1 MNWLELFLGQIP
13 EALFC
18 ALFIIFAK
26 GLKEKRILFIF
37 IMIAEYLLLKYSF
50 RYSSWFHLGYIVL
63 TFLALK
69 VLYKKKAQITDTFLL
84 VIAYIIIILIS
95 APCVLLANNVIVA
108 NIIAKVLLF
117 AIIIIFNTKLKWFQN
132 LYKKLWN
139 RPKKEENR
147 KMKSVTFRS
156 LNIVLFNLTFIVINI
171 GMGIAIVYNNR

>member
-26 GLKEKRILFIF
+26 GLKEKRVLFIF

-50 RYSSWFHLGYIVL
+50 RYSSWFHIGYIVL
-63 TFLALK
+63 TFLTLK
-69 VLYKKKAQITDTFLL
+69 VLYKEKSQITDTFLL
-84 VIAYIIIILIS
+84 VIAYIIIILVC
-95 APCVLLANNVIVA
+95 APCVLLTNNVMIA
-108 NIIAKVLLF
+108 NVIAKVILF
-117 AIIIIFNTKLKWFQN
+117 AIIIIFNNKLKWFQN

-139 RPKKEENR
+139 RPKEST

>member
-1 MNWLELFLGQIP
+1 MNLLELFLGQIP

-50 RYSSWFHLGYIVL
+50 RYSSWFHVGYIVL
-63 TFLALK
+63 TFLSLK
-69 VLYKKKAQITDTFLL
+69 VLYKEKAQITDTFLML
-84 VIAYIIIILIS
+84 IAFIIVIIVSI
-95 APCVLLANNVIVA
+95 PCVLLANNVMIA
-108 NIIAKVLLF
+108 NVIAKVILF
-117 AIIIIFNTKLKWFQN
+117 AIIIIFNNKLKWFQN

-139 RPKKEENR
+139 IPKEST

-156 LNIVLFNLTFIVINI
+156 LNIVLFNLTFIVINVC
-171 GMGIAIVYNNR
+171 MGIAIVYNNR

>member
-26 GLKEKRILFIF
+26 GLKEKRLLFIF
-37 IMIAEYLLLKYSF
+37 IMIAEYLLLINALA
-50 RYSSWFHLGYIVL
+50 YSSWFHLGYIVL
-63 TFLALK
+63 TFLSLK
-69 VLYKKKAQITDTFLL
+69 VLYKEKSQITDTFLL

-95 APCVLLANNVIVA
+95 APCVLIANNVILA
-108 NIIAKVLLF
+108 NSIAKALLF
-117 AIIIIFNTKLKWFQN
+117 AIIIIFNNKLKWFQN

-139 RPKKEENR
+139 RPKEST

-156 LNIVLFNLTFIVINI
+156 LNVVLFNLTFVVINI
-171 GMGIAIVYNNR
+171 GMGIAIMYNNR

>member
-26 GLKEKRILFIF
+26 GLKEKRVLFIF

-50 RYSSWFHLGYIVL
+50 RYSSWFHVGYIVL
-63 TFLALK
+63 TFLSLK
-69 VLYKKKAQITDTFLL
+69 VLYKEKAQITDTFLL
-84 VIAYIIIILIS
+84 VMAFIIVIIVS
-95 APCVLLANNVIVA
+95 APCFLLLHDNMILTNIVA
-108 NIIAKVLLF
+108 KVILF
-117 AIIIIFNTKLKWFQN
+117 AIIIIFNNKLRWFQN

-139 RPKKEENR
+139 RPKEST

-156 LNIVLFNLTFIVINI
+156 LNIVIFNVTFVILNI
-171 GMGIAIVYNNR
+171 GMAYALFLLKR